1 VKRGVHPPDTVGR
14 RSRRAEDVASFKSN
28 LAPDLSR
35 PVHSPFHNICSIRAI
50 GTK

>member
-1 VKRGVHPPDTVGR
+1 MKKGCSPPDPVGR

-35 PVHSPFHNICSIRAI
+35 SVRSPFHNISSIRAI